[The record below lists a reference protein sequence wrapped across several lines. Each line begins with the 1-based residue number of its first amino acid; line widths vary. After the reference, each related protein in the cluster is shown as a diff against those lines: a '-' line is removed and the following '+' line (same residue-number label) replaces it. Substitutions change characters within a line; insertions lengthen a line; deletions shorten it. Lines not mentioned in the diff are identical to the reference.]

1 MEKKK
6 TTKTKHP
13 HKYPKKIVDEVLT
26 LIREGKTLDEIL
38 EVVQPKK
45 RAVLRYARKAGLEI
59 KK

>member
-6 TTKTKHP
+6 QAKHP
-13 HKYPKKIVDEVLT
+13 HKYPKKVVDEVLT
-26 LIREGKTLDEIL
+26 LVREGKTLDEIL

>member
-6 TTKTKHP
+6 QTKHP
-13 HKYPKKIVDEVLT
+13 HKYPKKVVDEVLT

-38 EVVQPKK
+38 EVVQPRK
-45 RAVLRYARKAGLEI
+45 RCLLRIARKNNLEI

>member
-6 TTKTKHP
+6 TAEKTHP

-26 LIREGKTLDEIL
+26 LIKEEKTLDEIL
-38 EVVQPKK
+38 GQVQPKK
-45 RAVLRYARKAGLEI
+45 KAVLRYARKAGLEI